1 MGACAS
7 KPNVLNGEAPEVA
20 LENIP
25 CKDVGVVVQEEVN
38 KEDDVIVDHDDA
50 DKIPSLSNLIN
61 NEEGKGSVEEKEEIS
76 VKASDVASEAKMEVE
91 VEKVVDDDMKIDATT
106 CIDDK
111 KIEEVKSET
120 SIENNVEEVLT
131 PSEER
136 ENKTDDQE
144 KLPTAIEEAP
154 EEKTVEEVKLAEKPT
169 IEDKKIEEKPT
180 VVEDPNSEA
189 LEKKKTEEK
198 PTTTKKSMFCL
209 SKARYVGAWKLL
221 AESGAINYTS
231 ITAERNRNACV
242 PLSELQ
248 LITIFSTEVR

>member
-20 LENIP
+20 LENIA

-50 DKIPSLSNLIN
+50 DKIPSLSNIIN
-61 NEEGKGSVEEKEEIS
+61 NEEGKGSAEEKEEIS
-76 VKASDVASEAKMEVE
+76 VKASDVASEAKTEVE

-111 KIEEVKSET
+111 KIEEVISET

-131 PSEER
+131 PSEES

-144 KLPTAIEEAP
+144 KLLTSIEEAP

-180 VVEDPNSEA
+180 VVEDPNSDA

-198 PTTTKKSMFCL
+198 PTATKKSMFWWD
-209 SKARYVGAWKLL
+209 K
-221 AESGAINYTS
+221 
-231 ITAERNRNACV
+231 
-242 PLSELQ
+242 
-248 LITIFSTEVR
+248 